1 MVRRAEVSRK
11 TRETDIKASIVI
23 DGSGEYNIN
32 TGIGFF
38 DHMLSGFAR
47 HGFFDIN
54 LSADGD
60 LEVDG
65 HHTVEDTG
73 IVLGQAFAEA
83 LGDKKSI
90 RRFGDCILP
99 MDDALVMAAVDI
111 SGRHYLEFDLDMG
124 APMVGDFDTGL
135 VKEFFYAFA
144 DAARINV
151 HIKKINGTNAHHI
164 IEAAFKAFAR
174 ALDAAVMIDE
184 RNKGVPS
191 TKGVL

>member
-1 MVRRAEVSRK
+1 MERRAEVTRK
-11 TRETDIKASIVI
+11 TKETDIKATILI
-23 DGSGEYNIN
+23 DGNSEYNIN

-47 HGFFDIN
+47 HGFFDIE
-54 LSADGD
+54 LAASGD

-99 MDDALVMAAVDI
+99 MDDALVLAAVDI
-111 SGRHYLEFDLDMG
+111 SGRHYLDFDLEMN
-124 APMVGDFDTGL
+124 APMVGDFDTEL

-144 DAARINV
+144 DSAKINV
-151 HIKKINGTNAHHI
+151 HIKKINGS
-164 IEAAFKAFAR
+164 
-174 ALDAAVMIDE
+174 
-184 RNKGVPS
+184 KGA
-191 TKGVL
+191 

>member
-1 MVRRAEVSRK
+1 MERRAEVSRK
-11 TRETDIKASIVI
+11 TKETDIKASILI
-23 DGSGEYNIN
+23 DGNGEYNIN

-47 HGFFDIN
+47 HGFFDIE
-54 LSADGD
+54 LVAKGD

-99 MDDALVMAAVDI
+99 MDDALVLAAVDI
-111 SGRHYLEFDLDMG
+111 SGRHYLDFDLEMN
-124 APMVGDFDTGL
+124 APMVGDFDTEL

-144 DAARINV
+144 DAAKINV
-151 HIKKINGTNAHHI
+151 HIKKINGSNAHHI

-174 ALDAAVMIDE
+174 ALDSAVSKDE

>member
-11 TRETDIKASIVI
+11 TKETDIKASIVI

-47 HGFFDIN
+47 HGFFDIS

-60 LEVDG
+60 LDVDG

-83 LGDKKSI
+83 LGDKKGI

-111 SGRHYLEFDLDMG
+111 SGRHYLEFGLDIA
-124 APMVGDFDTGL
+124 APMVGDFDTEL
-135 VKEFFYAFA
+135 VREFFYAFA
-144 DAARINV
+144 DAAKINV
-151 HIKKINGTNAHHI
+151 HIKKIHGTNAHHI

-174 ALDAAVMIDE
+174 ALDHAVAIDG
-184 RNKGVPS
+184 RSKGIPS

>member
-1 MVRRAEVSRK
+1 MERRAEVTRK
-11 TRETDIKASIVI
+11 TKETDIKATILI
-23 DGSGEYNIN
+23 DGNGEYNIN

-47 HGFFDIN
+47 HGFFDIE
-54 LSADGD
+54 LAASGD

-99 MDDALVMAAVDI
+99 MDDALVLAAVDI
-111 SGRHYLEFDLDMG
+111 SGRHYLDFDLEMN
-124 APMVGDFDTGL
+124 APMVGDFDTEL

-144 DAARINV
+144 DSAKINV
-151 HIKKINGTNAHHI
+151 HIKKINGSNAHHI

-174 ALDAAVMIDE
+174 ALDSAVSEDG

-191 TKGVL
+191 TK

>member
-1 MVRRAEVSRK
+1 MERRAEVTRK
-11 TRETDIKASIVI
+11 TKETDIKATILI
-23 DGSGEYNIN
+23 DGNGEYNIN

-47 HGFFDIN
+47 HGFFDIE
-54 LSADGD
+54 LAASGD

-99 MDDALVMAAVDI
+99 MDDALVLAAVDI
-111 SGRHYLEFDLDMG
+111 SGRHYLDFDLEMN
-124 APMVGDFDTGL
+124 APMVGDFDTEL

-144 DAARINV
+144 DSAKINV
-151 HIKKINGTNAHHI
+151 HIKKINGSNAHHI

-174 ALDAAVMIDE
+174 ALDSAVSEDG

>member
-1 MVRRAEVSRK
+1 MERRAEVTRK
-11 TRETDIKASIVI
+11 TKETDIKASILI
-23 DGSGEYNIN
+23 DGNGEYNIN

-47 HGFFDIN
+47 HGFFDIE
-54 LSADGD
+54 LAASGD

-99 MDDALVMAAVDI
+99 MDDALVLAAVDI
-111 SGRHYLEFDLDMG
+111 SGRHYLDFDLEMN
-124 APMVGDFDTGL
+124 APMVGDFDTEL

-144 DAARINV
+144 DSAKINV
-151 HIKKINGTNAHHI
+151 HIKKINGSNAHHI

-174 ALDAAVMIDE
+174 ALDSAVSKDG

>member
-1 MVRRAEVSRK
+1 MERRAEVTRK
-11 TRETDIKASIVI
+11 TKETDIKATILI
-23 DGSGEYNIN
+23 DGNGEYNIN

-47 HGFFDIN
+47 HGFFDIE
-54 LSADGD
+54 LATSGD

-99 MDDALVMAAVDI
+99 MDDALVLAAVDI
-111 SGRHYLEFDLDMG
+111 SGRHYLDFDLEMN
-124 APMVGDFDTGL
+124 APMVGDFDTEL

-144 DAARINV
+144 DSAKINV
-151 HIKKINGTNAHHI
+151 HIKKINGSNAHHI

-174 ALDAAVMIDE
+174 ALDSAVSEDG

>member
-111 SGRHYLEFDLDMG
+111 SGRHYLQFDLDMD
-124 APMVGDFDTGL
+124 APMVGDFDTEL

-144 DAARINV
+144 DAAKINV

-174 ALDAAVMIDE
+174 ALDSAVMTDE